1 MTTRSVR
8 RTVPIRAIAAQYVA
22 ALIALAVTAV
32 FGYLLLNPPQP
43 ASTAEVPRASV
54 SQPH

>member
-8 RTVPIRAIAAQYVA
+8 RAAPIRAIAAQYVA
-22 ALIALAVTAV
+22 ALIALAATAV

-43 ASTAEVPRASV
+43 AGTADAPRSSV
-54 SQPH
+54 TQPH